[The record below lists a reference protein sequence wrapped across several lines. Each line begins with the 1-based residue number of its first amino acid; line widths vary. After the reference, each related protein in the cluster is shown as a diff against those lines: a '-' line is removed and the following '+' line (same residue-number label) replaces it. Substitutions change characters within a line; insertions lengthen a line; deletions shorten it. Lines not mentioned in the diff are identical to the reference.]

1 MTTDSQRSIDMNCD
15 LGENFGVYRHG
26 QDEAVMPFISSAN
39 IACGYHAGDPRTMRE
54 TVRLCLEQGVAI
66 GAHPGLPDLNG
77 FGRREIGISAQEAY
91 DYVVYQTGALDAF
104 VRSEGGVLRHIKP
117 HGALYNMAARDP
129 ALAEAIAEA
138 VYRLNPSLIL
148 FGLSGSQLIAAG
160 KRLGLATASEVF
172 ADRAYRADG
181 SLVPRTEA
189 NALINDEEQAAR
201 RVLQM
206 VRQGS
211 VTSSD
216 GAVVPIEAD
225 TVCLHGDGARA
236 PEFAKLLRSVLD
248 AEGIAVTAPG
258 SK

>member
-1 MTTDSQRSIDMNCD
+1 MNTNSRRSIDINCD
-15 LGENFGVYRHG
+15 LGESFGVYRHG
-26 QDEAVMPFISSAN
+26 QDESVMPFISSAN

-54 TVRLCLEQGVAI
+54 TVRLCLEHGVAI

-77 FGRREIGISAQEAY
+77 FGRRELGISAQEAY
-91 DYVVYQTGALDAF
+91 DYIVYQTGALDAF

-117 HGALYNMAARDP
+117 HGALYNMAARDK

-148 FGLSGSQLIAAG
+148 FGLSGSELIKAG
-160 KRLGLATASEVF
+160 NRLGLVTASEVF

-181 SLVPRTEA
+181 SLVPRTEP
-189 NALINDEEQAAR
+189 NALIHDEEQAAR

-206 VRQGS
+206 ARQGT
-211 VTSSD
+211 VAASD
-216 GAVVPIEAD
+216 GAAVPIQAD

-236 PEFAKLLRSVLD
+236 AEFAKLLRSVLETD
-248 AEGIAVTAPG
+248 GMAVTPPG
-258 SK
+258 SR